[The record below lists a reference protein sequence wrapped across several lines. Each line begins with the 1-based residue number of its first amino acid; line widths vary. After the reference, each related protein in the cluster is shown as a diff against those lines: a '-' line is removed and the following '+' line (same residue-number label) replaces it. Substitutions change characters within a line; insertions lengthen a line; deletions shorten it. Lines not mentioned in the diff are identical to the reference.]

1 MPGLETQQ
9 LTKRRGRGAEADSD
23 AIRVRDAGGA
33 GDLPHIVLSE
43 ENNPLTAPIPLPV
56 KTSHERAAER
66 FSVEGNAIV
75 TGGSGGLGLPCVRA
89 LLEHGASGV
98 CIFDVAPSLKGAQ
111 SAIAA
116 LRRDFKDATVIT
128 KVVDVSGEKAVRAA
142 VDAAAKELGS
152 VDIMLC
158 FAGIVEGRHAIDITE
173 HEWRRV
179 IDINLN
185 GSWFCAQ
192 AAARHMIAQKSGGA
206 IILVS
211 SISGHMI
218 NFPQPQISYNVSKA
232 GVLHLARGL
241 AAEWARFGI
250 RVNSVSP
257 GYMET
262 AMTKGEELA
271 EEREIWMKSNPM
283 GRLGQPEELTGA
295 VIMLCSK
302 VAGQYLNGTDVVVDG
317 GETVL

>member
-23 AIRVRDAGGA
+23 AILVRDAGGA

-66 FSVEGNAIV
+66 FSVEGNAIGVYTIHIFVTVANLVTV

-192 AAARHMIAQKSGGA
+192 AAAR
-206 IILVS
+206 LVFHFS
-211 SISGHMI
+211 DSL
-218 NFPQPQISYNVSKA
+218 N
-232 GVLHLARGL
+232 LTDRGKYQ
-241 AAEWARFGI
+241 GI
-250 RVNSVSP
+250 
-257 GYMET
+257 
-262 AMTKGEELA
+262 
-271 EEREIWMKSNPM
+271 
-283 GRLGQPEELTGA
+283 
-295 VIMLCSK
+295 
-302 VAGQYLNGTDVVVDG
+302 
-317 GETVL
+317 